1 MAREGDVLPNNL
13 MIVQK
18 KVLANIARLSSVA
31 ICRTNIELAWSLSS
45 DKYVFEFKY
54 LVLLF
59 DTSYL
64 VMLSE
69 RRFRILIFIR
79 SISVDKIIGYV

>member
-1 MAREGDVLPNNL
+1 MASEGDVLPTNL

-31 ICRTNIELAWSLSS
+31 ICRTNIELVWSLSS

-69 RRFRILIFIR
+69 RRF
-79 SISVDKIIGYV
+79 